1 MHVVLVADVLLVHH
15 VGVDALA
22 VVLPPQDRVEVLLEV
37 SAVAVEEAAR
47 IVSEQK
53 KLSLVR
59 LRVHVALKPIGVPTL
74 LLTHL
79 TVPSKLLQTFRSHL
93 VRYPLWGS
101 KFSSALLPHN

>member
-59 LRVHVALKPIGVPTL
+59 LRGHVALEPIGVPTL

-79 TVPSKLLQTFRSHL
+79 TVPSKFL
-93 VRYPLWGS
+93 
-101 KFSSALLPHN
+101 